1 MMTDF
6 MLIMILVLLFGTQYC
21 FNKTWNANMNEEQ
34 RNILKKF
41 TKHEAKVVSKMSPL
55 LLKGGIAYALVKMI
69 LEPLD
74 VIPKSLNAII
84 LILYCIM
91 LIMPFLIKSNKLTK
105 EYNQQIEKLYTDEN
119 IKQSNNKIY
128 PISIVLSYIST
139 SILIVL
145 IFSLLNK

>member
-1 MMTDF
+1 MIDF

-41 TKHEAKVVSKMSPL
+41 TKHKAKVVSKMSPL

-105 EYNQQIEKLYTDEN
+105 KYNQQIEKLYTDEN